1 MLPESTYYY
10 SSVSESVSVVTLIYT
25 SLSVLRQTDVKA
37 LVAMSSVSH
46 MSLTVMGV
54 YSLSETGTSGTMLLA
69 LSHGVVSPGL
79 FILVGGVLY
88 DRFHTRSLRAYRGLT
103 LYMPLASS
111 MLLLFSL
118 CNMAAPLSG
127 NWIGELLVMMSVY
140 SKSAF
145 VAVLSASSVLLS
157 ACYSTWMHNR
167 LSLGSW
173 SAYLDVPSDLSR
185 RELWALASLQ
195 ATALLLGILPNLAI
209 H

>member
-1 MLPESTYYY
+1 MLAGVVLKLATYAHVRLLACLLPEATYYY
-10 SSVSESVSVVTLIYT
+10 ASLAEAISVVTLVYS

-46 MSLTVMGV
+46 MAITVMGI
-54 YSLSETGTSGTMLLA
+54 YTLTEEGIDGSLLLA

-111 MLLLFSL
+111 LLLLFSL

-127 NWIGELLVMMSVY
+127 N
-140 SKSAF
+140 
-145 VAVLSASSVLLS
+145 
-157 ACYSTWMHNR
+157 
-167 LSLGSW
+167 
-173 SAYLDVPSDLSR
+173 
-185 RELWALASLQ
+185 
-195 ATALLLGILPNLAI
+195 
-209 H
+209 